1 MRIYVTHV
9 KQIKRK
15 IKNRINVM
23 KKIFLLLNLVL
34 CAFFYAQTK
43 YKGVGFQKEIFESWD
58 LEIVKINNNEYS
70 VKYPSIPCTA
80 KWKLIK
86 QENNYLIYKE
96 ELLTG
101 FDNCINNSIIFFIN
115 DNSSPTTKR
124 FYIFNKIGDE
134 KPYAYGYLE
143 LVQ

>member
-1 MRIYVTHV
+1 MMICVIHV
-9 KQIKRK
+9 DQKK
-15 IKNRINVM
+15 IKKKTNIM
-23 KKIFLLLNLVL
+23 KKIFFLFSLVF
-34 CAFFYAQTK
+34 CSIFNAQSK

-70 VKYPSIPCTA
+70 VKYPTIPCTA
-80 KWKLIK
+80 KWKLIR
-86 QENNYLIYKE
+86 QENNYLIYQE